1 MESFP
6 FVPNRLEKEIQSK
19 EMKIYMVGN
28 TGKDFI
34 FIRKMRCLYHEL
46 RLKSPETN
54 LKSEILILC
63 QILGNTS
70 GNGNLIKTNSIKLII
85 KIVELNLLRC
95 LCLIFFKFSKF

>member
-1 MESFP
+1 MYFIVVIS
-6 FVPNRLEKEIQSK
+6 
-19 EMKIYMVGN
+19 
-28 TGKDFI
+28 GKHFNL
-34 FIRKMRCLYHEL
+34 IRKTRYLYHEL
-46 RLKSPETN
+46 RLESQEAN

-95 LCLIFFKFSKF
+95 LCLIFFKSLKKTLTKVKILL